1 MITLEVNG
9 IEYSN
14 FDSIEVGQSLDAVS
28 GTFRFVAFTDGTN
41 PFPFAIDDPC
51 RVLVDETP
59 VITGF
64 IDKNEIEY
72 DDKSHAI
79 IIQGRDKTADVID
92 STLGDDVEF
101 NTPIT
106 LVGVIEAVLK
116 VAKITDIKVIDEVG
130 DIDLFESS
138 EKISGEIGVGVFELI
153 EGYCRKRQVLLTS
166 NGDGDLVITQG
177 QGVNVGFTLINE
189 AASPELNN
197 IKGARVIYNNTDRF
211 NEYIVKSQGNNSAS
225 LLSGVPS
232 NSEVTNASGV
242 ATDSAIRPSRILYQ
256 LAEKSSSSDQ
266 CATRATW
273 QANINRARGF
283 SYLATVQGH
292 KDEATGLIWQVNKL
306 IGVRD
311 EYAGLSGKFLIN
323 SVNYK
328 LTLNGGSITTL
339 GIVAK
344 DAYTLQASE
353 PVEQEET
360 SKTGLF

>member
-1 MITLEVNG
+1 M
-9 IEYSN
+9 
-14 FDSIEVGQSLDAVS
+14 
-28 GTFRFVAFTDGTN
+28 
-41 PFPFAIDDPC
+41 
-51 RVLVDETP
+51 ET
-59 VITGF
+59 
-64 IDKNEIEY
+64 EY
-72 DDKSHAI
+72 DTESHQV
-79 IIQGRDKTADVID
+79 IIQGRDKTADLID

-116 VAKITDIKVIDEVG
+116 VAKITGIKVLNEVG
-130 DIDLFESS
+130 NIDLFESS
-138 EKISGEIGVGVFELI
+138 EKISAEIGVGVFELI

-177 QGVNVGFTLINE
+177 GGVDVGFTIINE
-189 AASPELNN
+189 AASPPMNN
-197 IKGARVIYNNTDRF
+197 VIGARAIYNNTDRF
-211 NEYIVKSQGNNSAS
+211 NQYVVKSQGNASAL

-232 NSEVTNASGV
+232 GAELTNASGV
-242 ATDSAIRPSRILYQ
+242 ATDSAIRSSRILYQ

-266 CATRATW
+266 CSARATW
-273 QANINRARGF
+273 QANINRTRGF
-283 SYLATVQGH
+283 SYLVTVQGH
-292 KDEATGLIWQVNKL
+292 RDEATKIVWQFNRL

-311 EYAGLSGKFLIN
+311 EYAGVSGKFLIN

-328 LTLNGGSITTL
+328 LNLNGGTVTTL
-339 GIVAK
+339 GIVTK